1 MDNIQQTFF
10 SPLGKQYC
18 MYFYIMSIIM
28 FLSFLF
34 LLGNVLMKLFRGKL
48 DNSSGILQLNLLVS
62 IFIGYFT
69 NRLLYSMCAGSLK

>member
-1 MDNIQQTFF
+1 MADLIN
-10 SPLGKQYC
+10 SLYGPLPVKYC

-69 NRLLYSMCAGSLK
+69 NRLLYSMCAGSLR

>member
-1 MDNIQQTFF
+1 MLDLMNLLYG
-10 SPLGKQYC
+10 PLPVKYC

-34 LLGNVLMKLFRGKL
+34 LLGNILLKLIRRKTDGMKLL
-48 DNSSGILQLNLLVS
+48 LQMNILVS

-69 NRLLYSMCAGSLK
+69 NRLMYSICVGSLK